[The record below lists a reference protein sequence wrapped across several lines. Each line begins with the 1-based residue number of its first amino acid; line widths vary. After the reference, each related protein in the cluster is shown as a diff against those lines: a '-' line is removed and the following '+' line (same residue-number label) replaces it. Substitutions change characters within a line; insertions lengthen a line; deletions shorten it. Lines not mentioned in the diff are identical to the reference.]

1 MQLSH
6 LMCKLMTNHHSNPNF
21 TGNAGRVRINK
32 KARLPVGGQTPVFH
46 RTALEVRDGDQ
57 ICDEQEEEEEVGGLP
72 RQKQNKAV
80 PCFGR
85 G

>member
-1 MQLSH
+1 MR
-6 LMCKLMTNHHSNPNF
+6 KLVANHHSNPDF
-21 TGNAGRVRINK
+21 ISNAGREWIDK

-46 RTALEVRDGDQ
+46 RASLEVRDGDQ
-57 ICDEQEEEEEVGGLP
+57 ICDGEVTEGEMLCGLMGQ
-72 RQKQNKAV
+72 RRTETV

>member
-1 MQLSH
+1 MR
-6 LMCKLMTNHHSNPNF
+6 KLVANHHSNPDF
-21 TGNAGRVRINK
+21 IGDAGRERINK

-46 RTALEVRDGDQ
+46 RATLEVRDGDQ
-57 ICDEQEEEEEVGGLP
+57 ICDGQVKEEEMLCGLL
-72 RQKQNKAV
+72 RQTRAKSV